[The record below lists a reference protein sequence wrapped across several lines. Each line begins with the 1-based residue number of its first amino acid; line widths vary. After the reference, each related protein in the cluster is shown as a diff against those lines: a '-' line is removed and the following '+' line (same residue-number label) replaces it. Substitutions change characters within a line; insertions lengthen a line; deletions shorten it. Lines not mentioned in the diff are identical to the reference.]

1 MITFP
6 SFFFPHTGKET
17 YLQQLIASLVTAMTE
32 NNHLPLHTCRV
43 IEPAA
48 TINRLQIL
56 LHLCAASAVLYYHAS
71 RLFVTVHHNPISLT
85 SVSLVFIFLAD
96 VVLFFMWVLSQ
107 GFRYRPVS
115 RSVFP
120 ERLPDDDLLPPVDI
134 FIMTADPNKE
144 PTITVMN
151 TVLSVMALDYPP
163 KKLHI
168 YLSDDAGADVTLRAA
183 KEAYSF
189 GRFWVPFCRRF
200 AVSVRCPEVFFDDSE
215 ICRQDS
221 NKEFVQEK
229 QKIKVMYNTFK
240 EKVMKLK
247 EVKHST
253 KGFQKTRLEHPPEI
267 ETIGDTAE
275 GNSTSREDLTI
286 PSLIYVSREKRKG
299 VPHHF
304 KAGALNVLLRVS
316 SVITNSQYILVLDCD
331 MCSNDPSST
340 RQAMCFHLDSKLSPY
355 LAFVQFPQEF
365 YNVSKND
372 IYCAE
377 LRQAFKTCWVG
388 LDGLR
393 GPVLSGSNFFV
404 KRRALYG
411 AKPGDPSKRGADF
424 NAGEISKLKD
434 IFGNSNEFC
443 LSLVEKN
450 NYDFEQRIATYVNS
464 LKDNILSLASCEYEN
479 DTQWGEQIGFLY
491 GSVVEDY
498 FTGFHLHFRGWIS
511 TYCFPSKPAFRG
523 NVPINFNDTLVQNK
537 RWNTGLF
544 EVALSKHCPLTFG
557 MSKNFSSVLQSMC
570 YAFLAFWPVYSFP
583 LLCYGTLPQL
593 CFLNGISLFPEVTS
607 PWFGAFAFVFFSV
620 CIQHLREVFLS
631 GHNFITWCNEQR
643 FWMITGLTAQLFAA
657 INVFLKL
664 VGIGAVNFDLTDKT
678 ANEAQIKRY
687 ENGVFD
693 FEGCSLMLLPATT
706 LSLLNMGAL
715 MGGARQMIKF
725 DAINYLFAQFFLS
738 CFILL
743 LSLPLIEGII
753 YRRDTGRVPSRVTI
767 WSLVLSGLIIF
778 MFS

>member
-1 MITFP
+1 MR
-6 SFFFPHTGKET
+6 
-17 YLQQLIASLVTAMTE
+17 E

-71 RLFVTVHHNPISLT
+71 RLFVTLHLNPISLT

-96 VVLFFMWVLSQ
+96 VVLFFMWFLSQ

-120 ERLPDDDLLPPVDI
+120 ERLPEDDLLPPLDI

-168 YLSDDAGADVTLRAA
+168 YLSDDAGADVTLRAT

-189 GRFWVPFCRRF
+189 GRFWVPFCKRF
-200 AVSVRCPEVFFDDSE
+200 AVGVRCPEVFFDDSE
-215 ICRQDS
+215 IDGQES
-221 NKEFVQEK
+221 KTEFVQEK
-229 QKIKVMYNTFK
+229 QKIKVMYDTFK
-240 EKVMKLK
+240 EKIMKLK
-247 EVKHST
+247 EVKDST
-253 KGFQKTRLEHPPEI
+253 KGFQKTRLEHPSEI
-267 ETIGDTAE
+267 KIIRDTAKRD
-275 GNSTSREDLTI
+275 STGREDLTI
-286 PSLIYVSREKRKG
+286 PSLVYVSREKKKG

-316 SVITNSQYILVLDCD
+316 SVITNSPYILLLDCD
-331 MCSNDPSST
+331 MYSNDPSSA

-365 YNVSKND
+365 YNISKND
-372 IYCAE
+372 IYCGE
-377 LRQAFKTCWVG
+377 LRQVFKTLWVG

-393 GPVLSGSNFFV
+393 GPILSGTNFFV

-411 AKPGDPSKRGADF
+411 AKPGDPSNREAEF
-424 NAGEISKLKD
+424 NAGEISTLRDK
-434 IFGNSNEFC
+434 FGNSNEFC

-450 NYDFEQRIATYVNS
+450 SYDFDERITTYVNS
-464 LKDNILSLASCEYEN
+464 QMENMRILASCEYE
-479 DTQWGEQIGFLY
+479 DYTQWGKQASFLY

-498 FTGFHLHFRGWIS
+498 FTGFHLHCRGWIS
-511 TYCFPSKPAFRG
+511 TYFFQSKPAFRG

-570 YAFLAFWPVYSFP
+570 YAWLAFWPVYSFP

-607 PWFGAFAFVFFSV
+607 PWFGAFAFVFFST
-620 CIQHLREVFLS
+620 CIQHLREVFHT
-631 GHNFITWCNEQR
+631 GKNFTTWCNEQR
-643 FWMITGLTAQLFAA
+643 YWMIIGLTGQLFAVV
-657 INVFLKL
+657 NVFLKL
-664 VGIGAVNFDLTDKT
+664 IGISAVNFDLTDKT
-678 ANEAQIKRY
+678 TNEAQIKRY

-693 FEGCSLMLLPATT
+693 FDECSLMLLPATT

-715 MGGARQMIKF
+715 IGGAWQMIKLN
-725 DAINYLFAQFFLS
+725 AINNLFAQFSLS

-743 LSLPLIEGII
+743 LSLPLIEGIT

-767 WSLVLSGLIIF
+767 WSLVLLSGLIIF